1 VRGWGRDGLGTG
13 AGKER
18 EGARGVDVDYA
29 LRSGRKSVD
38 TLVVALCLG
47 GGRGCGSGERTF
59 VLSTLSSKVEILETY
74 LNTVYLGQDGPTA
87 IYGVGA
93 SAARAGSKLARRG
106 LMLAVIG

>member
-1 VRGWGRDGLGTG
+1 LSRCAWGAAEG
-13 AGKER
+13 AGAEN
-18 EGARGVDVDYA
+18 GP
-29 LRSGRKSVD
+29 
-38 TLVVALCLG
+38 
-47 GGRGCGSGERTF
+47 F